1 MVIVISYLFMMMV
14 YNVISTMG
22 KQLINNNNMFK
33 YKIKLKSKLELS
45 YQMIIN
51 QLKDNVNI

>member
-14 YNVISTMG
+14 YNVISTME
-22 KQLINNNNMFK
+22 KEAVNNNNMFK
-33 YKIKLKSKLELS
+33 YKIKLKSKLKLS

-51 QLKDNVNI
+51 QLKDNINI

>member
-14 YNVISTMG
+14 YNVISTLE

-33 YKIKLKSKLELS
+33 YKIKLKSKLKLS